1 MRIRDWSSDVCS
13 SDLDAEAV
21 AGGVAD
27 LDLAGPR
34 LPVDV
39 DAELSRDRVDVV
51 DVEVGE
57 GTRRSV
63 AGVLGEAQMHL
74 AAAQEQVARQ
84 VRTKAG
90 LAGVGREAGRAWVW
104 REVSRLVWDELL
116 KISH

>member
-34 LPVDV
+34 LLVDV
-39 DAELSRDRVDVV
+39 DSELSRDRVDVV

-63 AGVLGEAQMHL
+63 ACVLGEVQMHL
-74 AAAQEQVARQ
+74 AAAPAQVERQ
-84 VRTKAG
+84 VR
-90 LAGVGREAGRAWVW
+90 LEAVRSEERRVW
-104 REVSRLVWDELL
+104 EGCV
-116 KISH
+116 ISC